1 MRVYVIVDYESYT
14 SRPEN
19 FTILTTA
26 YKDYEAAT
34 KDFQN
39 IVCHIKDDYNNA
51 WIDYDGDD
59 IFRMTSDDYVR
70 FIRLDVLNM

>member
-14 SRPEN
+14 SRPED

-26 YKDYEAAT
+26 CKDREVAT

-39 IVCHIKDDYNNA
+39 IVRHIKDDYDNA
-51 WIDYDGDD
+51 WIDYDDDD
-59 IFRMTSDDYVR
+59 IFRLSCDDYVR
-70 FIRLDVLNM
+70 LIRLDVLNM